1 MTFIPSSYSCPA
13 GVGLMLPLIGD
24 SIFSVFFVDTAR
36 PVILKRAKLLRQYS
50 FYYPSYI
57 LASSTSLSALM
68 DEICSMKT
76 NDWEYLGTQ
85 AGRVIGLPSWRLDS
99 GNLFVFS
106 FSSVVAGSDGHF
118 CSCSYNKLPCTG
130 WLTNRHF
137 FLMVLEVEKS
147 KIKAPEVS
155 RGHWLQTSQ
164 VCLLVRVLVLSWG
177 PIFRI
182 KSNSAELTKALSPML
197 GED

>member
-99 GNLFVFS
+99 GNLFVFHSPLLLLAVMVISVHALITSCRVLGDLQTDIS
-106 FSSVVAGSDGHF
+106 FSWFWRWKSPRS
-118 CSCSYNKLPCTG
+118 
-130 WLTNRHF
+130 RHQRYPGDTDCRHLRF
-137 FLMVLEVEKS
+137 VY
-147 KIKAPEVS
+147 
-155 RGHWLQTSQ
+155 
-164 VCLLVRVLVLSWG
+164 
-177 PIFRI
+177 
-182 KSNSAELTKALSPML
+182 
-197 GED
+197 